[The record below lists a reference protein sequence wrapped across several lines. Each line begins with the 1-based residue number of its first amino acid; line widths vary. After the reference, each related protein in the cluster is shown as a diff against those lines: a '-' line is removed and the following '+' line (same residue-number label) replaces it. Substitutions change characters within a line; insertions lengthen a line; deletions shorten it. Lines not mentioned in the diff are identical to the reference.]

1 MAALASKSRTRK
13 SVKLYVVPDA
23 CNELSVHAN
32 DTKLDGEVCGK
43 QHEDCNPERWS
54 NAAHFGQ
61 LVDVLHNR
69 RTNALRIVARVGRSV
84 AARRS
89 DRASGFADSAAVK
102 DRQTVSAER
111 KRLTAKADWH
121 DRAGHDWTGLDWS
134 GLVWTG
140 LQTNWYAAILEA
152 ARLCRAVPCRAS
164 AQRPAGAVDQLSGSH
179 AGMRWIGLVWR
190 AQRLLPD
197 ALGARVAAAGSGL
210 VLRC

>member
-1 MAALASKSRTRK
+1 M
-13 SVKLYVVPDA
+13 PDA

-43 QHEDCNPERWS
+43 QHEDCNPERWP

-89 DRASGFADSAAVK
+89 DRASGFANSAAVK

-111 KRLTAKADWH
+111 KRLTAKADGH
-121 DRAGHDWTGLDWS
+121 DRAGHDWTGLDW
-134 GLVWTG
+134 TG
-140 LQTNWYAAILEA
+140 LDYKPTGTLPYSKQRGY
-152 ARLCRAVPCRAS
+152 AVPCRAV
-164 AQRPAGAVDQLSGSH
+164 RVRSGQQ
-179 AGMRWIGLVWR
+179 ALWI
-190 AQRLLPD
+190 
-197 ALGARVAAAGSGL
+197 S
-210 VLRC
+210 